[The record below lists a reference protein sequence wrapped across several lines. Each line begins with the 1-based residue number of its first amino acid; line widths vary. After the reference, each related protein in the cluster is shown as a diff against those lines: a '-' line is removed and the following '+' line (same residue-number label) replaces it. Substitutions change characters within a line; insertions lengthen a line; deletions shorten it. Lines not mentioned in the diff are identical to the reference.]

1 MMRLSISWLVCS
13 FCFFVVTTSHFPD
26 VDNRYIFSIFVTDG
40 IFSCFSINPEYI
52 VSSSMLWIGTIVAL
66 LMN

>member
-1 MMRLSISWLVCS
+1 MRLYISWLVYS
-13 FCFFVVTTSHFPD
+13 FCFFVVTTSQFPD